1 MDYLFRRIKILGN
14 THFYNRTIRKIV
26 VAFGTMFNDIQLVRY
41 TKDGLTAKE
50 ITKVPLSYG
59 AKEKYLARITSDPN
73 LTKSIATIVPRMS
86 FDLVGMDYDSSR
98 KQMSTLQNFAANN
111 ATKFNSQYAPIPYN
125 FDFTLS
131 IYVRNTEDGT
141 QILEQILPFFTPDFT
156 VTIDFINKMDQVYDV
171 PIILTSVSPSTDYEG
186 DFSTTRLIMWDL
198 AFTAKAYIWPPV
210 KVSSV
215 IRQAN
220 TNIYTDARNLD
231 AQKVYVNYATGTGV
245 YTTGEDVE
253 VVARGVKG
261 EVIYFSN
268 NSSGTLIVG
277 ALNKDLAAND
287 KVVGMYSNAS
297 YTISTL
303 DKNPVKAFMI
313 VTTPDPIT
321 ANANSAYGFDELF
334 TEWPNTL

>member
-1 MDYLFRRIKILGN
+1 MLN
-14 THFYNRTIRKIV
+14 NPHFYNRTIRKIV

-86 FDLVGMDYDSSR
+86 FDLVGMEYDSSR

-111 ATKFNSQYAPIPYN
+111 STKFNSQYAPIPYN
-125 FDFTLS
+125 FDFSLS

-198 AFTAKAYIWPPV
+198 TFTAKAYIWPPV

-215 IRQAN
+215 IRKAN

-231 AQKVYVNYATGTGV
+231 AQKVYVNYATGRGV

-268 NSSGTLIVG
+268 NSSGTLVVG
-277 ALNKDLAAND
+277 ALNKDLAVND
-287 KVVGMYSNAS
+287 KIVGMYSNAS

>member
-1 MDYLFRRIKILGN
+1 MLN
-14 THFYNRTIRKIV
+14 NPHFYNRTIRKIV
-26 VAFGTMFNDIQLVRY
+26 VAFGTMFNDIQLIRY

-59 AKEKYLARITSDPN
+59 SKEKYIARITSDPN

-131 IYVRNTEDGT
+131 IYDRNTEDGT